1 MNYIWILL
9 ISCYSNFILEI
20 KPTPNLCGKCVLFP
34 IVKEKNRYYLVNGEK
49 DEEDKDYHFCSIT
62 RNYEHMCGT
71 EGKFFESKPVFWKK
85 RLDS

>member
-1 MNYIWILL
+1 
-9 ISCYSNFILEI
+9 
-20 KPTPNLCGKCVLFP
+20 LFP

-49 DEEDKDYHFCSIT
+49 DEDKDYHFCSIT